1 MKAVRESVE
10 WSYARAEE
18 LWPLMN
24 KKKAHMIDL
33 DSRMVFGQFHVMY
46 FLTNCKVASEEGSTM
61 TGSRMF
67 ACPPP
72 SLEEYLAM
80 A

>member
-10 WSYARAEE
+10 WSYACAEE

-24 KKKAHMIDL
+24 KKKAHVLEL
-33 DSRMVFGQFHVMY
+33 DFAMVLGQFRVMF
-46 FLTNCKVASEEGSTM
+46 FLTYCKVAAEEGSTM
-61 TGSRMF
+61 AGSRMF
-67 ACPPP
+67 ACPLPT
-72 SLEEYLAM
+72 LEEYLAM